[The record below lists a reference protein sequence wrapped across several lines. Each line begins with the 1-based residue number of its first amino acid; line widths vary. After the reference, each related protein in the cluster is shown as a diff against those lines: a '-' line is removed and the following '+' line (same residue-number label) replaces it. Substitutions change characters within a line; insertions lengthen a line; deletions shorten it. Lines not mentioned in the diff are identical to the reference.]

1 MAAVPAVP
9 RFKLV
14 GFAGPSNVGKTTL
27 ITGVLAA
34 LKAHGLRVSVLKH
47 AHKRFDVD
55 TPGKDSWRHREAG
68 AFEVLLAS
76 QKRLALLREY
86 DTEAEPSVHQL
97 LAELSPCDW
106 VLVEGFKHADLP
118 KIEVRRAAAP
128 QQLAP
133 LYPDDPFVVAL
144 ATDSPPPVPTS
155 LPQLSIDDPGAVAQW
170 LVESGDRFDYLPE
183 HHLPDET
190 A

>member
-1 MAAVPAVP
+1 MRV
-9 RFKLV
+9 V

-34 LKAHGLRVSVLKH
+34 LKGAGLRVSVLKH
-47 AHKRFDVD
+47 AHKRFDLDV
-55 TPGKDSWRHREAG
+55 PGKDSYRHREAG

-76 QKRLALLREY
+76 QRRLALLREY
-86 DTEAEPSVHQL
+86 ETEGEPSVHAL

-128 QQLAP
+128 EQGPA
-133 LYPDDPFVVAL
+133 LYADDPFVVAL
-144 ATDSPPPVPTS
+144 AVDAPPPVPTS
-155 LPQLSIDDPGAVAQW
+155 MPVLSLDEPAEVAQW
-170 LVESGDRFDYLPE
+170 LLQSASRFDYMPE
-183 HHLPDET
+183 HHG
-190 A
+190 

>member
-1 MAAVPAVP
+1 MTSAAVRV
-9 RFKLV
+9 KVV

-34 LKAHGLRVSVLKH
+34 LKAAGRRVSVLKH

-86 DTEAEPSVHQL
+86 DADIEPSVHQL

-128 QQLAP
+128 EQMAP
-133 LYPDDPFVVAL
+133 LYPDDAFVVAL
-144 ATDSPPPVPTS
+144 ATDSPPPMPTS
-155 LPQLSIDDPGAVAQW
+155 LPLLSIDDPAAVAQW
-170 LVESGDRFDYLPE
+170 LLQSGDRFDYRPE
-183 HHLPDET
+183 HHFPDE
-190 A
+190 AA